1 MDSDGALFI
10 HNNKDVSRFASLQEV
25 GTKLAKSLFVYIVY
39 KLKAQSENQNMITLS
54 VHIFVCNF

>member
-1 MDSDGALFI
+1 MDSDGALFV

-39 KLKAQSENQNMITLS
+39 KLKSTKRKSEYDYFKCAYICM
-54 VHIFVCNF
+54 